1 MKSSNKGGIQM
12 KNLKGRNKRTNNLR
26 KVIVKITKHP
36 LFKNKLYGSL
46 MIILGIVGTIL
57 TKDLTIFIMCLLFGL
72 PVIFAKKNVIV

>member
-1 MKSSNKGGIQM
+1 M
-12 KNLKGRNKRTNNLR
+12 KNLKRRNKRTNNLR

-57 TKDLTIFIMCLLFGL
+57 TKDLTIFLMCLLFGL